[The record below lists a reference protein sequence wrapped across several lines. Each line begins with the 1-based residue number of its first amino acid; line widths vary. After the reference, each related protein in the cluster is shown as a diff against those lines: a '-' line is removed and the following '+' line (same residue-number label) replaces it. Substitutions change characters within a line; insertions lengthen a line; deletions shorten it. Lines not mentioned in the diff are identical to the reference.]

1 MTHIAALQLKAGLTL
16 ITNLGQVC
24 LFSDLITIPVQCC
37 EFCVGVVGTQ
47 LFFTGFKV
55 EIYWDDPNLKIGRE
69 VLKEEN
75 QISRGEP
82 FFPFYQL
89 KLLSHFVS
97 VSPDTYTKR
106 EIPRIKF
113 NG

>member
-1 MTHIAALQLKAGLTL
+1 M
-16 ITNLGQVC
+16 
-24 LFSDLITIPVQCC
+24 
-37 EFCVGVVGTQ
+37 
-47 LFFTGFKV
+47 
-55 EIYWDDPNLKIGRE
+55 
-69 VLKEEN
+69 
-75 QISRGEP
+75 SRGGP

-113 NG
+113 DDRLIDLSTMT